1 MRPLFTNLAVGRL
14 AAPITS
20 TATSFT
26 LQPGQGAA
34 FPSPGTGQV
43 AILTLQS
50 GAAYEIV
57 HCTSRADDVFNV
69 IRAREGTAAQAWPS
83 GTTVELR
90 VTAGGLN
97 AVVDM
102 ADDAV
107 ATANAASATANTA
120 LTTANTA
127 NTTAN
132 TALTTA
138 NNALT
143 AAGNAQTTADNALN
157 VANAALPRSG
167 AQPMLGRLDLA
178 AGTNGG
184 LAFVGD
190 TDTGLVQSDADT
202 LQLRTGGDVR
212 LTIANAGIQVHAPI
226 TVPAATAAGH
236 AVRLDQLPKVLELV
250 QETILSSTVS
260 FVSFTLPDEDYIY
273 TLLGENVSLSVTPSD
288 VNVWIFLE
296 VAFDTV
302 PTWQTTG
309 YGVDTRIALAARLS
323 DQSWSAL
330 RFYFVVDFH
339 TIAMANARKLICSN
353 GVSSYTLNSSL
364 TAYPHHNRFL
374 TPSNSSRIRAIR
386 FRSIG
391 DLSVS
396 YSLSS
401 GVFRLYR
408 LKA

>member
-14 AAPITS
+14 AVPITS

-26 LQPGQGAA
+26 LQPGQGVA
-34 FPSPGTGQV
+34 FPSPGDGQV
-43 AILTLQS
+43 VILTLQS

-97 AVVDM
+97 AVVDT
-102 ADDAV
+102 ANDAV
-107 ATANAASATANTA
+107 TTANAASATANTA

-138 NNALT
+138 NNALA

-157 VANAALPRSG
+157 VVNAALPRSG
-167 AQPMLGRLDLA
+167 AQPMLGRLDLV

-190 TDTGLVQSDADT
+190 TDTGLVQSNADT

-212 LTIANAGIQVHAPI
+212 LTLTNNGAEAHVPL

-236 AVRLDQLPKVLELV
+236 AVRLDQLASLVPSVVRQVVTATYSTNASTTSTTFVTTGAAVTITPIQVPCRLLVFALVPALTWTFSQTSVSIALYAELRFSSSFGNSNV
-250 QETILSSTVS
+250 SSMYFVAGPINNGDTTLNCTIRQAVVVREERVVSSPGTYT
-260 FVSFTLPDEDYIY
+260 FTLQMRLDPSFG
-273 TLLGENVSLSVTPSD
+273 TLSTRASESPIQLEAWEVVS
-288 VNVWIFLE
+288 
-296 VAFDTV
+296 
-302 PTWQTTG
+302 
-309 YGVDTRIALAARLS
+309 
-323 DQSWSAL
+323 
-330 RFYFVVDFH
+330 
-339 TIAMANARKLICSN
+339 
-353 GVSSYTLNSSL
+353 
-364 TAYPHHNRFL
+364 
-374 TPSNSSRIRAIR
+374 
-386 FRSIG
+386 
-391 DLSVS
+391 
-396 YSLSS
+396 
-401 GVFRLYR
+401 
-408 LKA
+408 

>member
-97 AVVDM
+97 SVVDM

-107 ATANAASATANTA
+107 TTASAASATASTA

-138 NNALT
+138 NSALT
-143 AAGNAQTTADNALN
+143 AAGNAQSTADNALN

-167 AQPMLGRLDLA
+167 AQPMLGRLDLV

-190 TDTGLVQSDADT
+190 TDTGLVQSAADT
-202 LQLRTGGDVR
+202 IQLRTGGDVR
-212 LTIANAGIQVHAPI
+212 LTVANAGIQVHAPI
-226 TVPAATAAGH
+226 TVPAATAPGH
-236 AVRLDQLPKVLELV
+236 AVRLDQLPA
-250 QETILSSTVS
+250 S
-260 FVSFTLPDEDYIY
+260 FVRQFVTATYATNAITTSNVFVSTGATISITPTLIPCRLLVYALIPAPYWVKSFAGGGGGGGESAEFRFTSSLGNGVPSRISGTFYVPSQTITVGNYQAITVRDFRAVSSSGTYIFTLQMRVTGSDEQ
-273 TLLGENVSLSVTPSD
+273 VSTRA
-288 VNVWIFLE
+288 NEAAIMLE
-296 VAFDTV
+296 A
-302 PTWQTTG
+302 WE
-309 YGVDTRIALAARLS
+309 LA
-323 DQSWSAL
+323 
-330 RFYFVVDFH
+330 
-339 TIAMANARKLICSN
+339 
-353 GVSSYTLNSSL
+353 
-364 TAYPHHNRFL
+364 P
-374 TPSNSSRIRAIR
+374 
-386 FRSIG
+386 
-391 DLSVS
+391 
-396 YSLSS
+396 
-401 GVFRLYR
+401 
-408 LKA
+408 